1 MTNEAMLELC
11 HLYYDEKTYKHAIR
25 VAEKAKELA
34 LLFNISANYAKL
46 LYPLALAHDLY
57 EDTNIKRGVWFE
69 SNFELN
75 LSLLTRE
82 KDENY
87 IEYIKKI
94 KDKATKDPYYL
105 PAYIVKIADMWDHF
119 NEKETLTN
127 KLKNKYCEAITYLL

>member
-1 MTNEAMLELC
+1 MTNEAILELC

-25 VAEKAKELA
+25 VAEKTKELA
-34 LLFNISANYAKL
+34 LLFAISANYTKL
-46 LYPLALAHDLY
+46 LYTLALAHDLY

-75 LSLLTRE
+75 LSLLTKE
-82 KDENY
+82 KDEDY

-94 KDKATKDPYYL
+94 KDKATKDPYFF
-105 PAYIVKIADMWDHF
+105 PAYIVKIADIWDHF
-119 NEKETLTN
+119 NEKETLTD